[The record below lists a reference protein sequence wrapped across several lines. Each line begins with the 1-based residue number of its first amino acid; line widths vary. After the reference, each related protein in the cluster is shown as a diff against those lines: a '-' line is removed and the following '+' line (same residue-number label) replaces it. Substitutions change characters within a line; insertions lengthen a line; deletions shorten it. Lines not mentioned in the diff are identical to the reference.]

1 MEYRIPAFLILLL
14 LLSSCATMGE
24 KGMYVKDMNLTAR
37 QAVVVTTDDWEGIG
51 ATLRRY
57 ERQGTDRPWGVVGR
71 PAPGVVGRNG
81 LAWGRGLHP
90 GEVHEGPVKK
100 EGDGRAP
107 AGIFRLSAAF
117 GYAPA
122 REVAWMRMPYRQ
134 ATPKLLCVDD
144 EGSLHY
150 NRLVD
155 RETSPCDW
163 RSAED
168 MRRSDGQYRLGVV
181 VDHNTAPVL
190 PGEGSCI
197 FLHIWAGPDV
207 GTSGC
212 TAMAPEEMEDLL
224 GWLDPQMRPV
234 LIQMPQGVY
243 EGYRKRWVLP

>member
-1 MEYRIPAFLILLL
+1 
-14 LLSSCATMGE
+14 MGE
-24 KGMYVKDMNLTAR
+24 KGMYEKDLNLTAR
-37 QAVVVTTDDWEGIG
+37 QAVVVTTDDWEEIR

-57 ERQGTDRPWGVVGR
+57 ERLELDRPWVAVGR
-71 PAPGVVGRNG
+71 PVPVVVGRNG
-81 LAWGRGLHP
+81 LAWGRGLHS
-90 GEVHEGPVKK
+90 GEMNGGPVKR

-122 REVAWMRMPYRQ
+122 QEVPWIRMPYRQ
-134 ATPKLLCVDD
+134 ATPDLLCVDD
-144 EGSLHY
+144 EASLQY

-155 RETSPCDW
+155 RKTAPCDW
-163 RSAED
+163 KSAEE

-190 PGEGSCI
+190 PGGGSCI

-212 TAMAPEEMEDLL
+212 TAMAPEGMEDLL
-224 GWLDPQMRPV
+224 GWLDPLMRPV